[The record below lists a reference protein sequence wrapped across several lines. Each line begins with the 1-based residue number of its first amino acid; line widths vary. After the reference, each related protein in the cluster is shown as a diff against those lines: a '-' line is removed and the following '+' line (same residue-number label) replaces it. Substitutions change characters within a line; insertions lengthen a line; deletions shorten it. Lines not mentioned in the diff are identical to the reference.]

1 MFWSRLVLF
10 SGIVTIPVSKQ
21 EAIRCISY
29 FDVYKKKILKKIPVR
44 KMHSVVMYLP
54 YLTKGGK
61 WKVETFYLLD
71 VLLMTKI
78 KCWPVD
84 KIYLEFSQS
93 MSIDCDVEPNVYEI
107 VLIYWYNYLWN
118 QCLSPLCWEF
128 ESRPWRGVLDK
139 LCDKVYQWLS
149 TDRFF
154 PPGTAV
160 SSTDKLTA
168 TIELKYC
175 WKWR

>member
-1 MFWSRLVLF
+1 
-10 SGIVTIPVSKQ
+10 
-21 EAIRCISY
+21 
-29 FDVYKKKILKKIPVR
+29 
-44 KMHSVVMYLP
+44 MYLP

-61 WKVETFYLLD
+61 GKLQTFYLLD

-93 MSIDCDVEPNVYEI
+93 MSIDCEVEPNVYEI

-139 LCDKVYQWLS
+139 LCDKVCQWLS

-160 SSTDKLTA
+160 SSNDRTEILLKVALSTITLTLNLLDWYMLMCLLSIVFQIVIDVMSVLVGNSA
-168 TIELKYC
+168 SHTVNLF
-175 WKWR
+175 